1 MLFAEISGGRLHYQ
15 FDGDT
20 DAPVLML
27 SNSLGTD
34 LSMWQRQVAA
44 LSLKFRVLRYDSRG
58 QGRSLV
64 TAGPYSIELLA
75 RDALAL
81 LDRLEIPRVHFCGL
95 SLGGMIGMWLAA
107 HEPRAWANW
116 CSQIR
121 LLFYLRPRRGTRGLN
136 RFKWEESPPSST
148 LSWSAG
154 LHRHFGKAGHSMSK
168 PHDTRCSPLH
178 QMATSPALRPS
189 ATWICAP
196 NCDRFGPT
204 LSSLRAISI
213 QQLLRRWAARSLT
226 RLTELALL
234 NFWRPIYRTSKL
246 PKRLTPRCL
255 TFCFRKGDCRQLS
268 ISYCASVTAVVTS
281 QRPPR
286 TLPPKHFPIPIK

>member
-1 MLFAEISGGRLHYQ
+1 MPFAEISGGRLHYQ
-15 FDGDT
+15 FDGDP

-107 HEPRAWANW
+107 HEPAAWANW
-116 CSQIR
+116 CWQIR
-121 LLFYLRPRRGTRGLN
+121 LPFYLRPRRGTRGLN
-136 RFKWEESPPSST
+136 RCKREESLPSSS

-154 LHRHFGKAGHSMSK
+154 LRPHFGKADHSMSK
-168 PHDTRCSPLH
+168 PHGTRCLPRH
-178 QMATSPALRPS
+178 QTATLPALRPS
-189 ATWICAP
+189 AIWICAS
-196 NCDRFGPT
+196 NWDRFGPA

-213 QQLLRRWAARSLT
+213 QQLHRR
-226 RLTELALL
+226 
-234 NFWRPIYRTSKL
+234 
-246 PKRLTPRCL
+246 
-255 TFCFRKGDCRQLS
+255 
-268 ISYCASVTAVVTS
+268 
-281 QRPPR
+281 
-286 TLPPKHFPIPIK
+286 

>member
-1 MLFAEISGGRLHYQ
+1 MPFAEISGGRLHYQ

-20 DAPVLML
+20 EAPVLML

-107 HEPRAWANW
+107 HEPARLGKLVLANTAA
-116 CSQIR
+116 
-121 LLFYLRPRRGTRGLN
+121 LL
-136 RFKWEESPPSST
+136 SPPAAWDARIKSVQEGGIAAIVDVVMSRWFT
-148 LSWSAG
+148 PAFRESRPLDVETA
-154 LHRHFGKAGHSMSK
+154 RHA
-168 PHDTRCSPLH
+168 LL
-178 QMATSPALRPS
+178 ATSPDGYIACVAALRDMDLRVELGSIRSHTLVIAGHLDP
-189 ATWICAP
+189 ATPPEMGRTIAEAIDGARFIELLASHLSNIEAP
-196 NCDRFGPT
+196 EAFN
-204 LSSLRAISI
+204 
-213 QQLLRRWAARSLT
+213 
-226 RLTELALL
+226 
-234 NFWRPIYRTSKL
+234 
-246 PKRLTPRCL
+246 
-255 TFCFRKGDCRQLS
+255 
-268 ISYCASVTAVVTS
+268 TAVLDHLLS
-281 QRPPR
+281 
-286 TLPPKHFPIPIK
+286 